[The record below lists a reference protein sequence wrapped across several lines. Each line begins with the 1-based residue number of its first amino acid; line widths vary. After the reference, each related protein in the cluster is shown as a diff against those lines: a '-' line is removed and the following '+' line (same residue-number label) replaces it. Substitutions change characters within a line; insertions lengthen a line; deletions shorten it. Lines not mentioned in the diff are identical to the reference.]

1 MKPSIIKSKDELP
14 MFLTV
19 MDMAA
24 LLGISRS
31 SAYELAA
38 EEGFP
43 KLKLVPG
50 RVIIHNIKQK
60 IAGDI
65 FRYEMMSV
73 YKKQTEVRDGLKEKF
88 RQRLRELARQLQTSP
103 GEISHEFYQKFSLL
117 CQNLSEHK
125 GKKPVVSLWYEKTMK
140 GRKKLWQNADRK
152 VTARYASVAMGGG
165 KPESLSDTRTT
176 ARPCISRHLQKRR
189 KAR

>member
-1 MKPSIIKSKDELP
+1 MLSKIFFEIGCANTKNLGYVSRGTFPSALHKNIRKAGESMKSSIIKTKDELP

-50 RVIIHNIKQK
+50 RVIIP
-60 IAGDI
+60 
-65 FRYEMMSV
+65 
-73 YKKQTEVRDGLKEKF
+73 RDKLFEW
-88 RQRLRELARQLQTSP
+88 LDEQTSYMA
-103 GEISHEFYQKFSLL
+103 G
-117 CQNLSEHK
+117 
-125 GKKPVVSLWYEKTMK
+125 
-140 GRKKLWQNADRK
+140 
-152 VTARYASVAMGGG
+152 
-165 KPESLSDTRTT
+165 
-176 ARPCISRHLQKRR
+176 
-189 KAR
+189 

>member
-1 MKPSIIKSKDELP
+1 MKLSIIKSKDELP

-50 RVIIHNIKQK
+50 RVIIPRDTLFEWLDGQTN
-60 IAGDI
+60 
-65 FRYEMMSV
+65 FEMTG
-73 YKKQTEVRDGLKEKF
+73 KEVR
-88 RQRLRELARQLQTSP
+88 
-103 GEISHEFYQKFSLL
+103 
-117 CQNLSEHK
+117 
-125 GKKPVVSLWYEKTMK
+125 
-140 GRKKLWQNADRK
+140 
-152 VTARYASVAMGGG
+152 
-165 KPESLSDTRTT
+165 
-176 ARPCISRHLQKRR
+176 
-189 KAR
+189 

>member
-1 MKPSIIKSKDELP
+1 MLSKIFFEIGCENTKNLGYVSRGTFPSALHKNLRKAGESMKSSIIKTKDELP

-50 RVIIHNIKQK
+50 RVIIP
-60 IAGDI
+60 
-65 FRYEMMSV
+65 
-73 YKKQTEVRDGLKEKF
+73 RDKLFEW
-88 RQRLRELARQLQTSP
+88 LDEQTSYMA
-103 GEISHEFYQKFSLL
+103 G
-117 CQNLSEHK
+117 
-125 GKKPVVSLWYEKTMK
+125 
-140 GRKKLWQNADRK
+140 
-152 VTARYASVAMGGG
+152 
-165 KPESLSDTRTT
+165 
-176 ARPCISRHLQKRR
+176 
-189 KAR
+189 

>member
-1 MKPSIIKSKDELP
+1 MLSKIFFEIGCENTKNLGYVSRGTFPSALHKNIRKAGESMKSSIIKTKDELP

-50 RVIIHNIKQK
+50 RVIIP
-60 IAGDI
+60 
-65 FRYEMMSV
+65 
-73 YKKQTEVRDGLKEKF
+73 RDKLFEW
-88 RQRLRELARQLQTSP
+88 LDEQTSYMA
-103 GEISHEFYQKFSLL
+103 G
-117 CQNLSEHK
+117 
-125 GKKPVVSLWYEKTMK
+125 
-140 GRKKLWQNADRK
+140 
-152 VTARYASVAMGGG
+152 
-165 KPESLSDTRTT
+165 
-176 ARPCISRHLQKRR
+176 
-189 KAR
+189 

>member
-1 MKPSIIKSKDELP
+1 MKSSIIKNKDELP

-50 RVIIHNIKQK
+50 RVIIPRDTLFEWLDGQMN
-60 IAGDI
+60 
-65 FRYEMMSV
+65 FEMTG
-73 YKKQTEVRDGLKEKF
+73 KEVR
-88 RQRLRELARQLQTSP
+88 
-103 GEISHEFYQKFSLL
+103 
-117 CQNLSEHK
+117 
-125 GKKPVVSLWYEKTMK
+125 
-140 GRKKLWQNADRK
+140 
-152 VTARYASVAMGGG
+152 
-165 KPESLSDTRTT
+165 
-176 ARPCISRHLQKRR
+176 
-189 KAR
+189 

>member
-1 MKPSIIKSKDELP
+1 MKSSIIKSKDELP

-50 RVIIHNIKQK
+50 RVIIPRDTLFEWLDGNDDTS
-60 IAGDI
+60 G
-65 FRYEMMSV
+65 YEL
-73 YKKQTEVRDGLKEKF
+73 Q
-88 RQRLRELARQLQTSP
+88 LREAFFG
-103 GEISHEFYQKFSLL
+103 GELV
-117 CQNLSEHK
+117 CA
-125 GKKPVVSLWYEKTMK
+125 GT
-140 GRKKLWQNADRK
+140 
-152 VTARYASVAMGGG
+152 
-165 KPESLSDTRTT
+165 
-176 ARPCISRHLQKRR
+176 
-189 KAR
+189 

>member
-1 MKPSIIKSKDELP
+1 MKSSIIKSKDELP

-50 RVIIHNIKQK
+50 RVIIPRDTRVEWLDEQTN
-60 IAGDI
+60 
-65 FRYEMMSV
+65 FEMIR
-73 YKKQTEVRDGLKEKF
+73 KEVR
-88 RQRLRELARQLQTSP
+88 
-103 GEISHEFYQKFSLL
+103 
-117 CQNLSEHK
+117 
-125 GKKPVVSLWYEKTMK
+125 
-140 GRKKLWQNADRK
+140 
-152 VTARYASVAMGGG
+152 
-165 KPESLSDTRTT
+165 
-176 ARPCISRHLQKRR
+176 
-189 KAR
+189 

>member
-1 MKPSIIKSKDELP
+1 MKPSIIKTKDELP

-50 RVIIHNIKQK
+50 RVIIPR
-60 IAGDI
+60 DTL
-65 FRYEMMSV
+65 FEWLDERTSFEMIR
-73 YKKQTEVRDGLKEKF
+73 KEVR
-88 RQRLRELARQLQTSP
+88 
-103 GEISHEFYQKFSLL
+103 
-117 CQNLSEHK
+117 
-125 GKKPVVSLWYEKTMK
+125 
-140 GRKKLWQNADRK
+140 
-152 VTARYASVAMGGG
+152 
-165 KPESLSDTRTT
+165 
-176 ARPCISRHLQKRR
+176 
-189 KAR
+189 

>member
-1 MKPSIIKSKDELP
+1 MLSKIFFGIGCENIKNLGYVSRGTFPSALHKNLRKAGESMKSSIIKTKDELP

-50 RVIIHNIKQK
+50 RVIIPRDTLFEWLDEQTN
-60 IAGDI
+60 
-65 FRYEMMSV
+65 FEMIR
-73 YKKQTEVRDGLKEKF
+73 KEVR
-88 RQRLRELARQLQTSP
+88 
-103 GEISHEFYQKFSLL
+103 
-117 CQNLSEHK
+117 
-125 GKKPVVSLWYEKTMK
+125 
-140 GRKKLWQNADRK
+140 
-152 VTARYASVAMGGG
+152 
-165 KPESLSDTRTT
+165 
-176 ARPCISRHLQKRR
+176 
-189 KAR
+189 

>member
-1 MKPSIIKSKDELP
+1 MKQSIIKSKDELP

-50 RVIIHNIKQK
+50 RVL
-60 IAGDI
+60 
-65 FRYEMMSV
+65 F
-73 YKKQTEVRDGLKEKF
+73 
-88 RQRLRELARQLQTSP
+88 P
-103 GEISHEFYQKFSLL
+103 EISSSNGWMSKQAIWQVE
-117 CQNLSEHK
+117 
-125 GKKPVVSLWYEKTMK
+125 
-140 GRKKLWQNADRK
+140 GR
-152 VTARYASVAMGGG
+152 
-165 KPESLSDTRTT
+165 
-176 ARPCISRHLQKRR
+176 
-189 KAR
+189 